1 MKPYRIIISGGG
13 TGGHIFPALS
23 IAGELKRRFAD
34 AEILFVGATGRMEM
48 EKVPAAGFPIEGLPV
63 MGFPRKPGLAYL
75 KFFVH
80 LIRSMVMARRIVRKF
95 RPDLA
100 IGVGGYA
107 SGPLLRAAA
116 ARKVPT
122 LIQEQNS
129 YAGLTN
135 KLLGK
140 KASAICVAYEGM
152 ERFFPKDKLQLT
164 GNPVRPG
171 LLQPSVSKKEAQGL
185 YGVTQYD
192 KVVLVTGGSLGARTL
207 NQAML
212 SNLDNIAKL
221 KVAFIWQTGSF
232 YYKEMLEKTE
242 NNLPGNVQIHQ
253 FLHPMEVAYSASDIV
268 ISRAGAS
275 TLSELC
281 LAGLPAI
288 LVPSPNVAE
297 DHQTRN
303 AEALTQ
309 KSAAIMVRDAD
320 LQQELIPVLQ
330 RLLSDPEQ
338 LERLSGNIRQ
348 LAKPNATS
356 DIVDVALTLIR
367 R

>member
-1 MKPYRIIISGGG
+1 MKPYKIIISGGG

-23 IAGELKRRFAD
+23 IAGELKQRFPDAD
-34 AEILFVGATGRMEM
+34 VLFVGATGRMEM
-48 EKVPAAGFPIEGLPV
+48 ERVPAAGFPITGLPV
-63 MGFPRKPGLAYL
+63 MGFPRKPGFAYL
-75 KFFVH
+75 RFAWN
-80 LIRSMVMARRIVRKF
+80 LIRSMAMARRIVRQFK
-95 RPDLA
+95 PDLA

-107 SGPLLRAAA
+107 SGPLLRAASA
-116 ARKVPT
+116 FKVPT

-152 ERFFPKDKLQLT
+152 ERFFPKEKLIVT
-164 GNPVRPG
+164 GNPVRPSLLKLTISKEEALAHYG
-171 LLQPSVSKKEAQGL
+171 LSNF
-185 YGVTQYD
+185 TR
-192 KVVLVTGGSLGARTL
+192 VVLITGGSLGARTI
-207 NQAML
+207 NNAML
-212 SNLDNIAKL
+212 RNLDSL
-221 KVAFIWQTGSF
+221 GSMDVAFIWQTGS
-232 YYKEMLEKTE
+232 YYFEEMSEKTRE
-242 NNLPGNVQIHQ
+242 TLPGNVQIHK
-253 FLHPMEVAYSASDIV
+253 FLNNMDAAYMASDVV

-281 LAGLPAI
+281 LASLPAI

-309 KSAAIMVRDAD
+309 KSAAILISDQN
-320 LQQELIPVLQ
+320 LEKELVPVLT
-330 RLLSDPEQ
+330 RLLANQDQ
-338 LERLSGNIRQ
+338 LKQLSLNIRQ

-356 DIVDVALTLIR
+356 DIVDVALTLLKR
-367 R
+367 